1 MSFVKYELVVALH
14 NRPNPPFTGRRPA
27 LPLGE
32 SRPWPLTLGGIAI
45 KGSRKAIEGRTNI
58 RRVRVQGMDQLK
70 RQLTG
75 QLFSSADLGHEAAS
89 RGFYPGFPER
99 PCAVALCQDERDVA
113 LCLRYVRDTGTAFAI
128 RAGGHSTAGFSGSA
142 GLVID
147 VSRLDEVWV
156 ARQARTAWVGAG
168 VRLGALAHA
177 LDGDGLHVP
186 TGGCAQV
193 AVGGFMQG
201 GGYGYT
207 SRRFGMNC
215 DSVIAIRMMLA
226 DGRVVLA
233 DRLRHADLFWAVRGG
248 TGGNFGVLLAVQYAL
263 HELQSVW
270 AFALEWDIGHA
281 PPILLEC
288 QRRLMQGTAAPAFG
302 FMLTLCKRGGR
313 PRLLLQGLHAG
324 DRAEGLAVLRGVPGC
339 ASADLLVDQVG
350 PYADMLALLGEA
362 QHAGPDFTAGGNLH
376 QHPQQHPQQHAHR
389 PPPQHD
395 HAQLKEGGYVDRFVD
410 LAAWRRVVGQFIDDP
425 EPHNAAV
432 IEPYGGRIR
441 DIAVHDC
448 AFRHR
453 AVDFH
458 FHSNA
463 VFSPSPAAAQ
473 RADRW
478 ARRVFAPLQPFANGH
493 RYQNYPRRGLPDH
506 AWQYWGGHLPA
517 LVRVKQRYDP
527 DDLFRFEQG
536 VPAQLPAASGPAG
549 RVVPPESWVAG
560 VDLYSSG
567 SLYRSVLQEFGY
579 KVVHVQSAAIPAP
592 LAGSFE
598 PALFDALLV
607 LDPQNPAPV
616 LEALAGLGVRAV
628 FVGAESGVAA
638 GDLLARE
645 LGLPGNDPASSA
657 QRVDKVAMH
666 AALRHAG
673 VPGYPQALV
682 GCAMLAL
689 QWMAGH
695 GIHFPVVT
703 KPRGSAG
710 SQFLRLSRN
719 AAELE
724 RHIRQTIGRT
734 DLFGQPVDEVLV
746 EDYLTGREFA
756 VNGVVHGGQAQ
767 VTDVWEYHKR
777 VTPAGAIIHDRDVLL
792 DAACP
797 QVQRLLPHVHQV
809 LAALGFE
816 HGCFH
821 AELKLEADGPR
832 LLEVAAR
839 PMGSMQPRVV
849 EWCTGTS
856 QVRLHA
862 EACLDPAKFERA
874 MQRPYALAR
883 HGQVVE
889 LACHQSGVVQSLPLE
904 SLLVFGQLPSY
915 AGHRLN
921 VRIGQQVRPTEDR
934 LSTHLGTVFLAHHDP
949 QQLERDYQA
958 IRQLE
963 RHGGVCVAA
972 LPD

>member
-1 MSFVKYELVVALH
+1 MRGIAFEG
-14 NRPNPPFTGRRPA
+14 GRR
-27 LPLGE
+27 
-32 SRPWPLTLGGIAI
+32 
-45 KGSRKAIEGRTNI
+45 AIEGRTNS

-75 QLFSSADLGHEAAS
+75 PLFSSADPGYEEAS
-89 RGFYPGFPER
+89 RCFYPGFPER
-99 PCAVALCQDERDVA
+99 PRAVAECQDERDVA
-113 LCLRYVRDTGTAFAI
+113 LCLRHVRDTGIAFAI
-128 RAGGHSTAGFSGSA
+128 RAGGHSPAGFSGSA

-147 VSRLDEVWV
+147 VSALDEVWV
-156 ARQARTAWVGAG
+156 ARQACTAWVGAG
-168 VRLGALAHA
+168 VRLGALARA
-177 LDGDGLHVP
+177 LDAHGLHVP
-186 TGGCAQV
+186 TGSCAQV

-248 TGGNFGVLLAVQYAL
+248 IGGNFGVLLAVQYAL
-263 HELQSVW
+263 HELPSVW
-270 AFALEWDIGHA
+270 AFALAWDIEHA

-288 QRRLMQGTAAPAFG
+288 QRRLMQGTAASAFG

-339 ASADLLVDQVG
+339 ASADLLVDQAG
-350 PYADMLALLGEA
+350 PYADMLALLEEA
-362 QHAGPDFTAGGNLH
+362 PHAVPDFTAGRNV
-376 QHPQQHPQQHAHR
+376 QQHPPQHPH
-389 PPPQHD
+389 QHD

-410 LAAWRRVVGQFIDDP
+410 LAAWHRVVGQFIDDP
-425 EPHNAAV
+425 EPRNTAV

-441 DIAVHDC
+441 TTAVHDC
-448 AFRHR
+448 AFMHR

-458 FHSNA
+458 FHCNSS
-463 VFSPSPAAAQ
+463 FSPSPAAAQ

-527 DDLFRFEQG
+527 EGLFRFEQG
-536 VPAQLPAASGPAG
+536 VPAHLPAHLPAASGPAG
-549 RVVPPESWVAG
+549 RAVPPESWVAG

-567 SLYRSVLQEFGY
+567 SLYRSLLQECGY
-579 KVVHVQSAAIPAP
+579 KVVHVQSSAAIPAP
-592 LAGSFE
+592 LAASFE
-598 PALFDALLV
+598 PALFDALLL

-616 LEALAGLGVRAV
+616 LEALASLGVRAIV
-628 FVGAESGVAA
+628 TGCESGVAA
-638 GDLLARE
+638 ADLLARE
-645 LGLPGNDPASSA
+645 LGLPGNDPGTST

-666 AALRHAG
+666 GALRHAD

-710 SQFLRLSRN
+710 SQFLRLSRD

-724 RHIRQTIGRT
+724 RHLRQIIGRT
-734 DLFGQPVDEVLV
+734 DMFGQRVDEVLL
-746 EDYLTGREFA
+746 EDYLTGPEFA
-756 VNGVVHGGQAQ
+756 VNGVVHAGQAH
-767 VTDVWEYHKR
+767 VTDVWECHKR

-792 DAACP
+792 DTACAE
-797 QVQRLLPHVHQV
+797 VQRLLPCVHQA

-821 AELKLEADGPR
+821 AELKLQHDGPR

-856 QVRLHA
+856 QVRLHV
-862 EACLDPAKFERA
+862 EACLDPAAFERA
-874 MQRPYALAR
+874 TQQPCTLVR
-883 HGQVVE
+883 HGQVVD
-889 LACHQSGVVQSLPLE
+889 LACHDTGVVQALPLE
-904 SLLVFGQLPSY
+904 ALLRPDRLPSY

-934 LSTHLGTVFLAHHDP
+934 LCTHLGTVFLAHHDL

-963 RHGGVCVAA
+963 RHGGLCVTA